1 MLSVLHLLTH
11 QVPLCSCCFLPPTV
25 SDPAST
31 LSLHGHRSVCG
42 PGSRPGEDRLASARY
57 SGSRYYVFDGGCVGY
72 RFSFSEAGSAALTND
87 VSLALGFYE
96 RAQLEERV
104 KKATGLEL

>member
-1 MLSVLHLLTH
+1 MLLLLTPTYS
-11 QVPLCSCCFLPPTV
+11 VRSCKHPIP
-25 SDPAST
+25 SW
-31 LSLHGHRSVCG
+31 HRSVCG
-42 PGSRPGEDRLASARY
+42 PGSRLGEDRLASARY

-72 RFSFSEAGSAALTND
+72 RFSFSEDGIAALTND

-96 RAQLEERV
+96 RAQLDERV